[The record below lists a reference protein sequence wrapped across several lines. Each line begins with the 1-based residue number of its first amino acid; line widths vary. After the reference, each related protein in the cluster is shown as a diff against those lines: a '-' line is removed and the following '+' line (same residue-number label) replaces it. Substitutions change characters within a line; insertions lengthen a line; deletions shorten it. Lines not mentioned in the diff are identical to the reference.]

1 MTNALSAGAQG
12 VDTGRDPHLMTEPQL
27 LVML

>member
-12 VDTGRDPHLMTEPQL
+12 VDTGCTPSMTVAQL

>member
-12 VDTGRDPHLMTEPQL
+12 VDTGCNPLMMEAQL

>member
-1 MTNALSAGAQG
+1 MTNAPSAGAQG
-12 VDTGRDPHLMTEPQL
+12 VDTGRAPLEAELQL

>member
-12 VDTGRDPHLMTEPQL
+12 VDTGRAPLETEPQL